1 MSKKLKLDDDSL
13 EDVSETLRVMAH
25 PIRLGIIE
33 LLHENEEMSVTDIH
47 QDLEI
52 EQAVASHHLRILKG
66 KKVVKVRRDG
76 QRSFY
81 ALHDDDYFAILEL
94 MAKLK

>member
-1 MSKKLKLDDDSL
+1 MSEKTKLDDDSL

-25 PIRLGIIE
+25 PIRLAIIE
-33 LLHENEEMSVTDIH
+33 LLHENEEMSVTDIY

-66 KKVVKVRRDG
+66 KKVVKVRRAG

-81 ALHDDDYFAILEL
+81 ALHDDDYFTILEL